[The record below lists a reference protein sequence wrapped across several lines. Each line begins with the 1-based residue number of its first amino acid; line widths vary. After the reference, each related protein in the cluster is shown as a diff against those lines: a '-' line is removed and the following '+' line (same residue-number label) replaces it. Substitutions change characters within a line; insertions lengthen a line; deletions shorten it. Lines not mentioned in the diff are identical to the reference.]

1 METLILS
8 RDERQAK
15 LGAWIV
21 TGCVTAILF
30 LFLFFWTII
39 TPIPPLPPNMDAP
52 EITFDF
58 TGSTGTGSPDAGGS
72 SLGETG
78 DPGAAADGG
87 NQIPEPQPNVADN
100 NAVTD
105 DNNDNP
111 AAPKGNNT
119 KPSDKPAVNPLL
131 QKLLDNSKKNKGK
144 ATVTMSGGGQ
154 GDDPYNSGAGG
165 KDGPGVG
172 EGNDPGREGSGDT
185 GNGGKG
191 GKDGKGS
198 GRRIV
203 SQPEF
208 VNPTQEEGKV
218 RIKLTINR
226 EGKVVGTPSV
236 VTEGTTTSN
245 NILRATA
252 TQKGKQ
258 IVFNA
263 APNDPETVS
272 LFITIDFTL
281 K

>member
-1 METLILS
+1 
-8 RDERQAK
+8 
-15 LGAWIV
+15 
-21 TGCVTAILF
+21 
-30 LFLFFWTII
+30 
-39 TPIPPLPPNMDAP
+39 
-52 EITFDF
+52 
-58 TGSTGTGSPDAGGS
+58 
-72 SLGETG
+72 
-78 DPGAAADGG
+78 
-87 NQIPEPQPNVADN
+87 
-100 NAVTD
+100 
-105 DNNDNP
+105 
-111 AAPKGNNT
+111 
-119 KPSDKPAVNPLL
+119 L

-172 EGNDPGREGSGDT
+172 EGNDPGREGSGDP